1 MCMYLLN
8 KLIFI
13 TCLSLFTTFAYADTS
28 NDIINKLSDKVSS
41 LVENTLGGD
50 TEFSLEF
57 PENDEVELELLKF
70 KELDSSENQNSFSQF
85 SLHTQEVNDDTRF
98 ILNLGYGQRYISSD
112 KSMITGM
119 NAFIDYDTEGHARTS
134 LGVEAKAPILELTG
148 NYYLG
153 LTGAET
159 IDGTKEKVLD
169 GYELNLS
176 SQLPFMPW
184 TRIHVQNY
192 DFEKDKASEN
202 TGGNLVSLEMN
213 LSPSIQFEAS
223 RNFIDTTGVD
233 DENSFKIMYYNPP
246 RNKTSLQD
254 GFLSA
259 SAFEKGDVETKMKDK
274 VKRRNAMTIE
284 VQGAVVLTCTGGG
297 CK

>member
-1 MCMYLLN
+1 MYLLN
-8 KLIFI
+8 KFIFV
-13 TCLSLFTTFAYADTS
+13 TCLYLFTTFAYADTS
-28 NDIINKLSDKVSS
+28 NDIVNKLSDKISSFVS
-41 LVENTLGGD
+41 NTLGGD

-57 PENDEVELELLKF
+57 PENGEVNLELLKF
-70 KELDSSENQNSFSQF
+70 KELDSTENQNSFSQF
-85 SLHTQEVNDDTRF
+85 SFHTQEVNDDTRL

-112 KSMITGM
+112 KSLITGM

-153 LTGAET
+153 LSGVEN

-184 TRIHVQNY
+184 TRINVQNY

-202 TGGNLVSLEMN
+202 TNGNLVSLEMN

-223 RNFIDTTGVD
+223 RNFIDTTGVE

-246 RNKTSLQD
+246 RNKSSLQD
-254 GFLSA
+254 GFISA
-259 SAFEKGDVETKMKDK
+259 NAFEKGDIETKMKDK

-284 VQGAVVLTCTGGG
+284 VQGAVVLTCTGSG
-297 CK
+297 CN

>member
-1 MCMYLLN
+1 MYLLN
-8 KLIFI
+8 KFIFI
-13 TCLSLFTTFAYADTS
+13 TCLYLFTTFAYADTS

-41 LVENTLGGD
+41 FVENTLGGD

-85 SLHTQEVNDDTRF
+85 SFHTQEVNDDTRF

-153 LTGAET
+153 LSGVET

-184 TRIHVQNY
+184 TRINVQNY

-259 SAFEKGDVETKMKDK
+259 SAFEKGDVEAKMKDK
-274 VKRRNAMTIE
+274 VRRRNAMTIE
-284 VQGAVVLTCTGGG
+284 VQGAVVLT
-297 CK
+297 KQ

>member
-1 MCMYLLN
+1 MNFLN

-13 TCLSLFTTFAYADTS
+13 TFLSLFTTFAYGDTA
-28 NDIINKLSDKVSS
+28 NDIINRLTDKISS
-41 LVENTLGGD
+41 IVENTLGGD
-50 TEFSLEF
+50 TEFSLEI
-57 PENDEVELELLKF
+57 PEDDDVELEILKF
-70 KELDSSENQNSFSQF
+70 NELDSSNTQNSFSQL
-85 SLHTQEVNDDTRF
+85 SLHTQEVNDDTRL

-112 KSMITGM
+112 KSMITGI
-119 NAFIDYDTEGHARTS
+119 NGFIDYDTEGHARTS
-134 LGVEAKAPILELTG
+134 LGFEAKAPILELTG

-153 LTGAET
+153 LSGVET

-176 SQLPFMPW
+176 SQLPYMPW
-184 TRIHVQNY
+184 TKLNVQNY
-192 DFEKDKASEN
+192 DFEKDKASDN

-223 RNFIDTTGVD
+223 RNFIDTNGVE

-254 GFLSA
+254 GLLSA
-259 SAFEKGDVETKMKDK
+259 SAFEKGDVEAKMKDK
-274 VKRRNAMTIE
+274 VRRRNAMTIE
-284 VQGAVVLTCTGGG
+284 VQGAVVLTCSGGG

>member
-1 MCMYLLN
+1 MYLLN

-41 LVENTLGGD
+41 FVENTLGGD

-70 KELDSSENQNSFSQF
+70 KELDSSENQNSFSQL

-112 KSMITGM
+112 KSMITGI
-119 NAFIDYDTEGHARTS
+119 NAFVDYDTEGHARTS

-153 LTGAET
+153 LSGVET

-184 TRIHVQNY
+184 TRINVQNY

-259 SAFEKGDVETKMKDK
+259 SAFEKGDVEAKMKDK
-274 VKRRNAMTIE
+274 VRRRNAMTIE
-284 VQGAVVLTCTGGG
+284 VQGAVVLTCSGGG

>member
-1 MCMYLLN
+1 MYLLN
-8 KLIFI
+8 KFIFI
-13 TCLSLFTTFAYADTS
+13 TCLYLFTTFAYADTS

-41 LVENTLGGD
+41 FVENTLGGD

-148 NYYLG
+148 NYYFG
-153 LTGAET
+153 LSGVEK
-159 IDGTKEKVLD
+159 IDGTNEKVLD

-184 TRIHVQNY
+184 TRINIQNY

-202 TGGNLVSLEMN
+202 TGGNLVSL
-213 LSPSIQFEAS
+213 
-223 RNFIDTTGVD
+223 
-233 DENSFKIMYYNPP
+233 
-246 RNKTSLQD
+246 
-254 GFLSA
+254 
-259 SAFEKGDVETKMKDK
+259 
-274 VKRRNAMTIE
+274 
-284 VQGAVVLTCTGGG
+284 
-297 CK
+297 

>member
-1 MCMYLLN
+1 MYSLN

-41 LVENTLGGD
+41 FVENTLGGD

-70 KELDSSENQNSFSQF
+70 KELDSSENQNSFSQL

-112 KSMITGM
+112 KSMITGI
-119 NAFIDYDTEGHARTS
+119 NAFVDYDTEGHARTS

-153 LTGAET
+153 LSGVET

-184 TRIHVQNY
+184 TRINIQNY

-223 RNFIDTTGVD
+223 RNFIDTNGVE

-246 RNKTSLQD
+246 RNKASLQD

-259 SAFEKGDVETKMKDK
+259 NAFEKGDVETKMKDK

-284 VQGAVVLTCTGGG
+284 VQGSVILT
-297 CK
+297 KQ

>member
-1 MCMYLLN
+1 MYLLN
-8 KLIFI
+8 KLIFL

-41 LVENTLGGD
+41 FVENTLGGD

-70 KELDSSENQNSFSQF
+70 KELKSNDTQNSFSQF

-153 LTGAET
+153 LSGVEK
-159 IDGTKEKVLD
+159 IDGTNEKVLD

-184 TRIHVQNY
+184 TRINIQNY

-223 RNFIDTTGVD
+223 RNFIDTNGVE

-254 GFLSA
+254 GLLSA
-259 SAFEKGDVETKMKDK
+259 SAFEKGDVEAKMKDK
-274 VKRRNAMTIE
+274 VRRRNAMTIE
-284 VQGAVVLTCTGGG
+284 VQGAVVLTCSG
-297 CK
+297 CRGQ

>member
-1 MCMYLLN
+1 MYLLN
-8 KLIFI
+8 KFIFV
-13 TCLSLFTTFAYADTS
+13 TCLYLFTTFAHADTS
-28 NDIINKLSDKVSS
+28 NDIVNKLSDKISSFVS
-41 LVENTLGGD
+41 NTLGGD

-57 PENDEVELELLKF
+57 PENGEVNLELLKF
-70 KELDSSENQNSFSQF
+70 KELDSTENQNSFSQF
-85 SLHTQEVNDDTRF
+85 SFHTQEVNDDTRL

-112 KSMITGM
+112 KSLITGM

-153 LTGAET
+153 LSGVEN

-184 TRIHVQNY
+184 TRINVQNY

-202 TGGNLVSLEMN
+202 TNGNLVSLEMN

-246 RNKTSLQD
+246 RNKASIQD
-254 GFLSA
+254 GFISA
-259 SAFEKGDVETKMKDK
+259 NAFEKGDIETKMKDK

-284 VQGAVVLTCTGGG
+284 VQGSVVLTCTGGG

>member
-1 MCMYLLN
+1 MYLLN

-41 LVENTLGGD
+41 FVENTLGGD

-70 KELDSSENQNSFSQF
+70 KELDSSENQNSFSQL

-112 KSMITGM
+112 KSMITGI
-119 NAFIDYDTEGHARTS
+119 NAFVDYDTEGHARTS

-153 LTGAET
+153 LSGAET

-184 TRIHVQNY
+184 TRINVQNY

-213 LSPSIQFEAS
+213 LSQSIQFEAS

-259 SAFEKGDVETKMKDK
+259 SAFEKGDVEAKMKDK
-274 VKRRNAMTIE
+274 VRRRNAMTIE
-284 VQGAVVLTCTGGG
+284 VQGAVVLT
-297 CK
+297 KQ

>member
-1 MCMYLLN
+1 MYLLN
-8 KLIFI
+8 KFIFT
-13 TCLSLFTTFAYADTS
+13 TCLYLFTTFAYADTS

-41 LVENTLGGD
+41 FVENTLGGD

-57 PENDEVELELLKF
+57 PENGEVELELLRF

-184 TRIHVQNY
+184 TRVNVQNY
-192 DFEKDKASEN
+192 DFKKDKASEN

-254 GFLSA
+254 GFIS
-259 SAFEKGDVETKMKDK
+259 SNAFEKGNLETKMKDK
-274 VKRRNAMTIE
+274 VRRRNAMTIE
-284 VQGAVVLTCTGGG
+284 VQGAVIIT
-297 CK
+297 KQ

>member
-1 MCMYLLN
+1 MYLLN
-8 KLIFI
+8 KFIFI
-13 TCLSLFTTFAYADTS
+13 TCLYLFTTFAYADTS

-41 LVENTLGGD
+41 FVENTLGGD

-184 TRIHVQNY
+184 TRINVQNY

-223 RNFIDTTGVD
+223 RNFIDTSGVE

-259 SAFEKGDVETKMKDK
+259 SAFEKGDVEAKMKDK
-274 VKRRNAMTIE
+274 VRRRNAMTIE
-284 VQGAVVLTCTGGG
+284 VQGAVVLTCSGGG

>member
-1 MCMYLLN
+1 MYLLN
-8 KLIFI
+8 KFIFV
-13 TCLSLFTTFAYADTS
+13 TCLYLFTTFAYADTS

-41 LVENTLGGD
+41 FVENTLGGD

-57 PENDEVELELLKF
+57 PEDNDVELEILKF
-70 KELDSSENQNSFSQF
+70 KELNSSDTKNSFSQL
-85 SLHTQEVNDDTRF
+85 SLHTQEVNDDNRY
-98 ILNLGYGQRYISSD
+98 ILNFGYGQRYISSD
-112 KSMITGM
+112 KSMITGI
-119 NAFIDYDTEGHARTS
+119 NAFVDYDTEGHARTS

-184 TRIHVQNY
+184 TRVNVQNY
-192 DFEKDKASEN
+192 DFKKDKASEN

-259 SAFEKGDVETKMKDK
+259 SAFEKGDVEIKMKDK
-274 VKRRNAMTIE
+274 VRRRNAMTIE
-284 VQGAVVLTCTGGG
+284 VQGAVVLT
-297 CK
+297 KQ

>member
-1 MCMYLLN
+1 
-8 KLIFI
+8 
-13 TCLSLFTTFAYADTS
+13 
-28 NDIINKLSDKVSS
+28 
-41 LVENTLGGD
+41 
-50 TEFSLEF
+50 
-57 PENDEVELELLKF
+57 
-70 KELDSSENQNSFSQF
+70 
-85 SLHTQEVNDDTRF
+85 
-98 ILNLGYGQRYISSD
+98 
-112 KSMITGM
+112 MITGI
-119 NAFIDYDTEGHARTS
+119 NAFVDYDTEGHARTS
-134 LGVEAKAPILELTG
+134 LGVEAKAPILELIG

-153 LTGAET
+153 LSGVEK
-159 IDGTKEKVLD
+159 IDGTNEKVLD

-184 TRIHVQNY
+184 TRINVQNY

-223 RNFIDTTGVD
+223 RNFIDTNGVE

-246 RNKTSLQD
+246 RNKASLQD

-259 SAFEKGDVETKMKDK
+259 NAFEKGDVETKMKDK

-284 VQGAVVLTCTGGG
+284 VQGSVILT
-297 CK
+297 KQ

>member
-1 MCMYLLN
+1 MYLLN
-8 KLIFI
+8 RLIFI

-41 LVENTLGGD
+41 FVENTLGGD

-70 KELDSSENQNSFSQF
+70 KELDSSENQNSFSQL

-112 KSMITGM
+112 KSMITGI
-119 NAFIDYDTEGHARTS
+119 NAFVDYDTEGHARTS

-153 LTGAET
+153 LSGAET

-184 TRIHVQNY
+184 TRINVQNY

-259 SAFEKGDVETKMKDK
+259 SAFEKGDVEAKMKDK
-274 VKRRNAMTIE
+274 VRRRNAMTIE
-284 VQGAVVLTCTGGG
+284 VQGAVVLT
-297 CK
+297 KQ

>member
-1 MCMYLLN
+1 MYLLN
-8 KLIFI
+8 KFIFI

-41 LVENTLGGD
+41 FVENTLGGD

-57 PENDEVELELLKF
+57 PENDEVEIELLKF

-112 KSMITGM
+112 KSMITGI
-119 NAFIDYDTEGHARTS
+119 NAFVDYDTEGHARTS

-153 LTGAET
+153 LSGVET

-184 TRIHVQNY
+184 TRINVQNY

-223 RNFIDTTGVD
+223 RNFIDTNGVE

-274 VKRRNAMTIE
+274 VKRRNAMTLSLIHI
-284 VQGAVVLTCTGGG
+284 
-297 CK
+297 

>member
-1 MCMYLLN
+1 MYLLN

-41 LVENTLGGD
+41 FVENTLGGD

-134 LGVEAKAPILELTG
+134 LGVEAKAPILELIG

-153 LTGAET
+153 LSGVEK

-184 TRIHVQNY
+184 TRINVQNY

-223 RNFIDTTGVD
+223 RNFIDTNGVE

-259 SAFEKGDVETKMKDK
+259 SAFEKGDVEAKMKDK
-274 VKRRNAMTIE
+274 VRRRNAMTIE
-284 VQGAVVLTCTGGG
+284 VQGAVVLT
-297 CK
+297 KQ

>member
-1 MCMYLLN
+1 MYLLN
-8 KLIFI
+8 KLTFI

-41 LVENTLGGD
+41 FVENTLGGD

-184 TRIHVQNY
+184 TRVNVQNY
-192 DFEKDKASEN
+192 DFKKDKASEN

-259 SAFEKGDVETKMKDK
+259 SAFEKGDVEAKMKDK
-274 VKRRNAMTIE
+274 VRRRNAMTIE
-284 VQGAVVLTCTGGG
+284 VQGAVVLT
-297 CK
+297 KQ

>member
-1 MCMYLLN
+1 MYLLN

-41 LVENTLGGD
+41 FVENTLGGD

-176 SQLPFMPW
+176 SQLPYMPW
-184 TRIHVQNY
+184 TRINIQNY

-223 RNFIDTTGVD
+223 RNFIDTSGVE

-259 SAFEKGDVETKMKDK
+259 SAFEKGDVEAKMKDK
-274 VKRRNAMTIE
+274 VRRRNAMTIE
-284 VQGAVVLTCTGGG
+284 VQGAVVLTCSGGG

>member
-1 MCMYLLN
+1 MYLLN

-41 LVENTLGGD
+41 FVENTLGGD

-70 KELDSSENQNSFSQF
+70 KELDSSENQNSFSQL

-112 KSMITGM
+112 KSMITGI
-119 NAFIDYDTEGHARTS
+119 NAFVDYDTEGHARTS

-153 LTGAET
+153 LSGAET

-184 TRIHVQNY
+184 TRINIQNY
-192 DFEKDKASEN
+192 DFEKDKASDN

-223 RNFIDTTGVD
+223 RNFIDTNGVE

-259 SAFEKGDVETKMKDK
+259 SAFEKGDVEAKMKDK
-274 VKRRNAMTIE
+274 VRRRNAMTIE
-284 VQGAVVLTCTGGG
+284 VQGAVVLTCSGGG

>member
-1 MCMYLLN
+1 MYLLN

-41 LVENTLGGD
+41 FVENTLGGD

-176 SQLPFMPW
+176 SQLPYMPW
-184 TRIHVQNY
+184 TRINIQNY

-259 SAFEKGDVETKMKDK
+259 SAFEKGDVEAKMKDK
-274 VKRRNAMTIE
+274 VRRRNAMTIE
-284 VQGAVVLTCTGGG
+284 VQGAVVLT
-297 CK
+297 KQ

>member
-1 MCMYLLN
+1 MYLLN

-41 LVENTLGGD
+41 FVENTLGGD

-70 KELDSSENQNSFSQF
+70 KELDSSENQNSFSQL

-112 KSMITGM
+112 KSMITGI
-119 NAFIDYDTEGHARTS
+119 NAFVDYDTEGHARTS

-153 LTGAET
+153 LSGAET

-184 TRIHVQNY
+184 TRINVQNY

-254 GFLSA
+254 GFIS
-259 SAFEKGDVETKMKDK
+259 SNAFEKGNLETKMKDK
-274 VKRRNAMTIE
+274 VRRRNAMTIE
-284 VQGAVVLTCTGGG
+284 VQGAVVIT
-297 CK
+297 KQ

>member
-1 MCMYLLN
+1 MYLLN

-41 LVENTLGGD
+41 FVENTLGGD

-57 PENDEVELELLKF
+57 PEDDDVELEILKF

-153 LTGAET
+153 LSGVET

-184 TRIHVQNY
+184 TRINVQNY

-259 SAFEKGDVETKMKDK
+259 SAFEKGDVEAKMKDK
-274 VKRRNAMTIE
+274 VRRRNAMTIE
-284 VQGAVVLTCTGGG
+284 VQGAVVLT
-297 CK
+297 KQ

>member
-1 MCMYLLN
+1 MKYLN
-8 KLIFI
+8 KII
-13 TCLSLFTTFAYADTS
+13 YIIYLSLFTTLAYGDTS
-28 NDIINKLSDKVSS
+28 NDIINKLSDKISS
-41 LVENTLGGD
+41 IVEGTLGGD
-50 TEFSLEF
+50 AEFSFEF

-153 LTGAET
+153 LSGAET

-184 TRIHVQNY
+184 TRVNVQNY
-192 DFEKDKASEN
+192 DFKKDKASEN

-259 SAFEKGDVETKMKDK
+259 SAFEKGDVEAKMKDK
-274 VKRRNAMTIE
+274 VRRRNAMTIE
-284 VQGAVVLTCTGGG
+284 VQGSVVLTCTGGG

>member
-1 MCMYLLN
+1 MYLLN

-41 LVENTLGGD
+41 FVENTLGGD

-57 PENDEVELELLKF
+57 PEDDDVELEILKF
-70 KELDSSENQNSFSQF
+70 KELDSSENQNSFSQL

-112 KSMITGM
+112 KSMITGI
-119 NAFIDYDTEGHARTS
+119 NAFVDYDTEGHARTS
-134 LGVEAKAPILELTG
+134 LGVEAKAPILELSG

-153 LTGAET
+153 LSGAET

-184 TRIHVQNY
+184 TRINVQNY

-284 VQGAVVLTCTGGG
+284 VQGSVVLTCAGGG

>member
-1 MCMYLLN
+1 MYLLN

-13 TCLSLFTTFAYADTS
+13 TCLSLFTTFAYSDTS

-41 LVENTLGGD
+41 FVENTLGGD

-153 LTGAET
+153 LSGAET

-184 TRIHVQNY
+184 TRVNVQNY
-192 DFEKDKASEN
+192 DFKKDKASEN

-284 VQGAVVLTCTGGG
+284 VQGAVILT
-297 CK
+297 KQ

>member
-1 MCMYLLN
+1 MY
-8 KLIFI
+8 KRQ
-13 TCLSLFTTFAYADTS
+13 DTS

-41 LVENTLGGD
+41 FVENTLGGD

-57 PENDEVELELLKF
+57 PEDDDVELEILKF
-70 KELDSSENQNSFSQF
+70 KELDSSENQNSFSQL

-112 KSMITGM
+112 KSMITGI
-119 NAFIDYDTEGHARTS
+119 NAFVDYDIEGHARTS

-153 LTGAET
+153 LSGVET

-184 TRIHVQNY
+184 TRINVQNY
-192 DFEKDKASEN
+192 DFEKDKASDN

-223 RNFIDTTGVD
+223 RNFIDTNGVE

-259 SAFEKGDVETKMKDK
+259 SAFEKGDVEIKMKDK
-274 VKRRNAMTIE
+274 VRRRNAMTIE
-284 VQGAVVLTCTGGG
+284 VQGAVVLTCSGGG